1 MKQILMKSVVS
12 FRFYSSLNDFFPAGK
27 GNTDI
32 SYAFVQA
39 PSVKDA
45 IEAIGVPHPEVHV
58 ILVNNTI
65 VSFDYLLKHGDKVD
79 VYPLPLQTDNTD
91 AIFPSE
97 KRFVLDVHLGKLAK
111 ALRMLGFDA
120 LYENDYDDRT
130 IARIAE
136 AEQRIVLTRDV
147 GLLKQKAVKFGYWIR
162 SQHLE
167 EQLKEVIKHF
177 RLKSEFEPL
186 SRCLVCNST
195 IVLTDKE
202 KVEDL
207 LPPKTKLYFQ
217 DFFQC
222 PDCQRVYWKGSH
234 YERMK
239 AFVKDIVSY

>member
-1 MKQILMKSVVS
+1 MKSVVS
-12 FRFYSSLNDFFPAGK
+12 FRFYSSLKDFLPAGK

-32 SYAFVQA
+32 LYPFGQA

-45 IEAIGVPHPEVHV
+45 IEAIGVPHPEVHT
-58 ILVNNTI
+58 ILVNTTT
-65 VSFDYLLKHGDKVD
+65 VTFDYQLKNGDKVD
-79 VYPLPLQTDNTD
+79 VYPLSQQTDKTD
-91 AIFPSE
+91 DIFPSE
-97 KRFVLDVHLGKLAK
+97 KKFVLDVHLGKLAK

-130 IARIAE
+130 IASTAE
-136 AEQRIVLTRDV
+136 SEQRIVLTRDV
-147 GLLKQKAVKFGYWIR
+147 GLLKQKAIKFGYWIR

-167 EQLKEVIKHF
+167 EQLKEVIKYF
-177 RLKSEFEPL
+177 RLKDGFEPL

-195 IVLTDKE
+195 IVSIDKE

-222 PDCQRVYWKGSH
+222 PDCRRVYWKGSH
-234 YERMK
+234 YERMTE
-239 AFVKDIVSY
+239 FVKDVSSS